1 MVQIDPDASG
11 TPGQRRPPLGAAPFR
26 RLASAGFGGLR
37 TRDVAADVGVN
48 IATLHY
54 YFPSKE
60 ALIRAVIGHAMHR
73 FSQTLPGEGTPIVQ
87 LRGHLY
93 NLLQLLKNDQQ
104 LWAVMGE

>member
-37 TRDVAADVGVN
+37 TRDVAADAGVN

-54 YFPSKE
+54 YFPTKE
-60 ALIRAVIGHAMHR
+60 ALIRSVIGQAMQK
-73 FSQTLPGEGTPIVQ
+73 FMDTMPEAGSPSQQ
-87 LRGHLY
+87 LRGHFRA
-93 NLLQLLKNDQQ
+93 LLELMQTD
-104 LWAVMGE
+104 